1 MPIVNAIRPNF
12 LSDLSAIKAKTKKDV
27 SQTQYIF
34 DEIIYVAGLF
44 GHSPSIQYQHL
55 IDILDS
61 RDHVYDAIKKAGI
74 KIDVKVTGGLT
85 EYICQIAL
93 DAAIPARYSTLPYKW
108 KWLGDFAIIASPF
121 NLYVSVKSYK
131 AKERLLV
138 SGTGQFTAPVIGY
151 GLFDKKSE
159 WSESRTKQYKQRGFI
174 AIYIPRDLYDKLSKS
189 AKDVK
194 NIYDNPLLRIIDDFA
209 DDIKKSCP
217 STTYEIDYDSF

>member
-1 MPIVNAIRPNF
+1 MPIVNPIRPNF
-12 LSDLSAIKAKTKKDV
+12 IGDLTNIKAKIKTDV
-27 SQTQYIF
+27 TQTQYIF

-44 GHSPSIQYQHL
+44 GHSPSVQYQHL

-61 RDHVYDAIKKAGI
+61 RDHVYDVIKRAGI
-74 KIDVKVTGGLT
+74 KIDVKVTGALT
-85 EYICQIAL
+85 ECICQIAL
-93 DAAIPARYSTLPYKW
+93 DATIPNRYSTLPNKW

-151 GLFDKKSE
+151 GLFDKPGE

-174 AIYIPRDLYDKLSKS
+174 AIYMPRALYDRLSASSKT
-189 AKDVK
+189 VK
-194 NIYDNPLLRIIDDFA
+194 NIYERPLLRIIDDFA
-209 DDIKKSCP
+209 DDISAACP
-217 STTYEIDYDSF
+217 AGTYEIDYDSF